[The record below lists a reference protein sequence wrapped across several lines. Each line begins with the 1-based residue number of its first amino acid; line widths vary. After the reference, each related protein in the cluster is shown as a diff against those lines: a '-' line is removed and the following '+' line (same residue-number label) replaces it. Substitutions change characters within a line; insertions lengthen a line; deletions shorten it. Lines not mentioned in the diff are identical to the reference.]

1 MPIVAG
7 RPAARSRASGL
18 PLEVCVRRNNRHT
31 LDPSSRS
38 QPLGSES
45 ARRWYRDGRLRVL
58 KALAEQTADLRWS
71 PALLK
76 ALLEELH
83 TDDAFHELVRD
94 SKNGSRQRL
103 SADAVPR
110 AGRSPQLATGRSL
123 APDATAR
130 PACHDVVTPPL
141 HRRTPRA
148 GRVRRPT
155 HPHPEHHVF
164 KSRARLRSVKALR
177 SASTPT
183 GGAGGLDGAVGLAR
197 RGPLRDAPG
206 FHSPMA
212 RRTRDRKEK
221 NDA

>member
-1 MPIVAG
+1 M
-7 RPAARSRASGL
+7 
-18 PLEVCVRRNNRHT
+18 RRNNLTTTRPV
-31 LDPSSRS
+31 LS
-38 QPLGSES
+38 QPAAWLPES

-94 SKNGSRQRL
+94 PGNGSRLRYPQMLFLALACRHSWRPDDLLRL
-103 SADAVPR
+103 MRRLDVR
-110 AGRSPQLATGRSL
+110 ATLRRANSTTSNSR
-123 APDATAR
+123 
-130 PACHDVVTPPL
+130 ACRVQPPT
-141 HRRTPRA
+141 R
-148 GRVRRPT
+148 
-155 HPHPEHHVF
+155 PHPEHHVS

-177 SASTPT
+177 SAPTPT

-206 FHSPMA
+206 FHPPMA
-212 RRTRDRKEK
+212 RRTRDRKE
-221 NDA
+221 NTHA

>member
-1 MPIVAG
+1 
-7 RPAARSRASGL
+7 
-18 PLEVCVRRNNRHT
+18 VRRNNPTTTR
-31 LDPSSRS
+31 PAVS
-38 QPLGSES
+38 QPAAWLPVS

-94 SKNGSRQRL
+94 PRNGSRQRYPQML
-103 SADAVPR
+103 FLALAARHSWRPDDLLRLMRRLDVR
-110 AGRSPQLATGRSL
+110 ATLRRANSTTSNTRACRVQL
-123 APDATAR
+123 
-130 PACHDVVTPPL
+130 
-141 HRRTPRA
+141 
-148 GRVRRPT
+148 PT
-155 HPHPEHHVF
+155 RPHPEHHVF

-177 SASTPT
+177 SASTPAV
-183 GGAGGLDGAVGLAR
+183 GASGLDGTVGLTQGR
-197 RGPLRDAPG
+197 LLRDAPG

-221 NDA
+221 NHA